1 MLPKSIEVCT
11 RCSSAKTGLLT
22 GLDRLQALCLH
33 NTTEQLQSRSAEAEA
48 PSTSVFVAS
57 PLPTVFYNCH
67 FAGSLCNDV
76 ELTQHGAH
84 AGTIDMELVYDKDSD
99 RRDSRRGKICPKT
112 WNKKHTCPEVDQ
124 PDVWVRDSTRN
135 ADGNRLRPNK
145 ISNKLQYNMGMNGRK
160 RNYLIEDYSG
170 TPSGLMYTCDEFP
183 FASTIQGGTGLA
195 GDPNAG
201 LTYGATTYC
210 APQGSRCAKDVRWQ
224 DDWLASHGLL
234 SQWKALTPGSAAK
247 SNWMAAKNMYYP
259 VSDQNM
265 QAGALSELARHF
277 SKLKGDLFLFKLK
290 TFSDPNEPRFAYM
303 ELEEDDDE
311 EDDEDG
317 DVDMSNTRR
326 DLDMQSA
333 FQIQHAANTS
343 QEYRDLD
350 SESKS
355 RLPTGGDS
363 YAPTSGFISL
373 TRPDISAR
381 SLRLAP
387 TEASQL
393 IFPNNA
399 TVTTLP
405 STSTIIDA
413 TERLASFDPIR
424 SDPLSASLTRP
435 ALFSNSS
442 TVSSHIS
449 LSYSSISNTISDN
462 STTYQRTVSTSGSL
476 LYSGSFTTSKPWS
489 SRSSSFGMSN
499 LTQVTSLQPSSSNQT
514 SRVASNV
521 GASRIITLS
530 SANQTSST
538 LASSTLLLGNNGK
551 TTSSTQSSI
560 TNSLSSRNTTSSS
573 TEATGVAAA
582 NTSASVTTTSIVE
595 LGIASMTPVSS
606 KNSSISDISLS
617 SRRMSQT
624 LGLNSTASGI
634 IKISKSSGSGTS
646 ATGSRSST
654 ITSSMFSTKSDA
666 SDSTASSNS
675 PSSVFSNFATPSSL
689 HSGPS
694 ASASLRSTD
703 TSNISTITVPHIW
716 TMSSPV
722 VTCSPPCIIMLPPF
736 PLTDSTTIIP
746 DPVTT
751 KDQTI
756 TFPPITTD
764 MVSFSWVT
772 INNPGDKVTPIPVI
786 DPPKPITS
794 PDEKPP
800 ATVIPKFTVRLPILP
815 PIMLATPSLASK
827 PSSTPVPP
835 SPPANAE
842 DEADED
848 EGEEEEDEDEEE
860 DCDVPGWDPSDF
872 PMPVPDGEHFGT
884 ETSATDSADTSSAA
898 TTSSVAPSST
908 IAASSAPAPTSE
920 RQSELTSNTPPP
932 PSTTSESPPSPTSST
947 SEPPQ
952 PPPPPPPSSTQEA
965 PPPPPLPSAHP
976 PCKTWRDCDCDSAL
990 TISCSGPAGGQ

>member
-1 MLPKSIEVCT
+1 MFQSRQI
-11 RCSSAKTGLLT
+11 TGLVCL
-22 GLDRLQALCLH
+22 ALIQPTVAQY
-33 NTTEQLQSRSAEAEA
+33 NRATSVEVNNGKPTAWWSAEAEA

-67 FAGSLCNDV
+67 FAGSLCNNV

-201 LTYGATTYC
+201 LTYSATTYC

-363 YAPTSGFISL
+363 YAPNSNPSKSHTSRTSGFISL

-413 TERLASFDPIR
+413 TKRLASFDPIR

-530 SANQTSST
+530 SANQISST

-756 TFPPITTD
+756 IFPPITTD

-872 PMPVPDGEHFGT
+872 PMPVPDGEHFET

-908 IAASSAPAPTSE
+908 IAASSAPVPTSE
-920 RQSELTSNTPPP
+920 RQSELTSNT
-932 PSTTSESPPSPTSST
+932 
-947 SEPPQ
+947 
-952 PPPPPPPSSTQEA
+952 PPPPPPSSTQEA

>member
-1 MLPKSIEVCT
+1 MPELRSCPLTFNHAQSAAMNHGATHEEYRLEVRT
-11 RCSSAKTGLLT
+11 LLGSDRDPITGLVCL
-22 GLDRLQALCLH
+22 ALIQPTVAQY
-33 NTTEQLQSRSAEAEA
+33 NRATSVEVNNGKPTAWWSAEAEA

-67 FAGSLCNDV
+67 FAGSLCNNV

-201 LTYGATTYC
+201 LTYSATTYC

-224 DDWLASHGLL
+224 DDWLASRGLL

-303 ELEEDDDE
+303 ELGEDDDE

-326 DLDMQSA
+326 DLDMQFVAA
-333 FQIQHAANTS
+333 FQIQHAANAS

-363 YAPTSGFISL
+363 YAPNSDPSESHTSRTSGFISL

-405 STSTIIDA
+405 STSTIVDA

-442 TVSSHIS
+442 TGSSHIS

-489 SRSSSFGMSN
+489 SRSSSFSMSN

-530 SANQTSST
+530 SANQTSFT
-538 LASSTLLLGNNGK
+538 FASSTLLLGNNGK

-573 TEATGVAAA
+573 TEAIGVAAA
-582 NTSASVTTTSIVE
+582 NTSASVITTSIVE

-675 PSSVFSNFATPSSL
+675 TSSVFSNFATPSSL

-694 ASASLRSTD
+694 ASASLSSTD

-786 DPPKPITS
+786 DPPKPITL

-842 DEADED
+842 DEAEED

-884 ETSATDSADTSSAA
+884 EPSATDSADTSSAA
-898 TTSSVAPSST
+898 TTTSVAPSST

-932 PSTTSESPPSPTSST
+932 PFTTS
-947 SEPPQ
+947 
-952 PPPPPPPSSTQEA
+952 
-965 PPPPPLPSAHP
+965 
-976 PCKTWRDCDCDSAL
+976 
-990 TISCSGPAGGQ
+990 

>member
-1 MLPKSIEVCT
+1 MQATSVEVNNGKPT
-11 RCSSAKTGLLT
+11 AWW
-22 GLDRLQALCLH
+22 
-33 NTTEQLQSRSAEAEA
+33 SAEAKA

-67 FAGSLCNDV
+67 FAGSLCNNV

-183 FASTIQGGTGLA
+183 FAS
-195 GDPNAG
+195 
-201 LTYGATTYC
+201 
-210 APQGSRCAKDVRWQ
+210 
-224 DDWLASHGLL
+224 
-234 SQWKALTPGSAAK
+234 AAK

-290 TFSDPNEPRFAYM
+290 TFSDPTEPRFAYM
-303 ELEEDDDE
+303 ELGEDDDDDE
-311 EDDEDG
+311 EDDENG

-326 DLDMQSA
+326 DLDMQFVAAS
-333 FQIQHAANTS
+333 QIHHAANTS
-343 QEYRDLD
+343 QEYSDLD
-350 SESKS
+350 YESKS
-355 RLPTGGDS
+355 GLHTGGDFD
-363 YAPTSGFISL
+363 APSSSSNFDTSESHTSRTSGFISL

-387 TEASQL
+387 TKAAQL

-405 STSTIIDA
+405 STSTIVDA
-413 TERLASFDPIR
+413 TERFASFDPIG

-442 TVSSHIS
+442 TVSSHIN

-462 STTYQRTVSTSGSL
+462 STTYQRTSGSL

-489 SRSSSFGMSN
+489 SRSSSFSMSN

-514 SRVASNV
+514 SLVASSV
-521 GASRIITLS
+521 GTSRIITLS

-538 LASSTLLLGNNGK
+538 FASSTLLLGNNGK
-551 TTSSTQSSI
+551 TTSITQSSI
-560 TNSLSSRNTTSSS
+560 TNSSSSRNTTSSS
-573 TEATGVAAA
+573 TGAIGVAAA
-582 NTSASVTTTSIVE
+582 NTSASVITTSIVE
-595 LGIASMTPVSS
+595 LGTASMTPVFS
-606 KNSSISDISLS
+606 KNSSISDNSLS

-624 LGLNSTASGI
+624 LSLNSTASDI
-634 IKISKSSGSGTS
+634 IKISKSLGSGTS

-694 ASASLRSTD
+694 ASASLSSTD

-736 PLTDSTTIIP
+736 SLTDSTTITP
-746 DPVTT
+746 DPITT
-751 KDQTI
+751 KNQTI

-772 INNPGDKVTPIPVI
+772 INNPGDKITPIPVI
-786 DPPKPITS
+786 DPPKPTTL

-835 SPPANAE
+835 SLPTNAE
-842 DEADED
+842 DEAEED
-848 EGEEEEDEDEEE
+848 EGEQEEDEDEDEDEEE

-872 PMPVPDGEHFGT
+872 PMPVPDGEDPGT
-884 ETSATDSADTSSAA
+884 EPSATDSADTSSAA
-898 TTSSVAPSST
+898 TTTSVAPSST

-932 PSTTSESPPSPTSST
+932 PSPTSEPPPPPTSST
-947 SEPPQ
+947 SEPP
-952 PPPPPPPSSTQEA
+952 PPPTPPSSTQEA